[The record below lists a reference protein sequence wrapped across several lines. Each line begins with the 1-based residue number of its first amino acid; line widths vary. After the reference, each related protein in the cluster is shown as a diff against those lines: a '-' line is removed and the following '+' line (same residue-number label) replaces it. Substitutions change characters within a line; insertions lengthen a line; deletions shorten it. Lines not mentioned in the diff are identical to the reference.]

1 MVNEKEKL
9 VLELVKQIEI
19 IKNEITIKKEIIN
32 DLYKQQRELDNK
44 FFTFK

>member
-19 IKNEITIKKEIIN
+19 IKNEIRIKREVIN
-32 DLYKQQRELDNK
+32 DLHKQLGELDN
-44 FFTFK
+44 

>member
-19 IKNEITIKKEIIN
+19 IKNEIRIKKEIVN
-32 DLYKQQRELDNK
+32 DLYKQLGELDN
-44 FFTFK
+44 